1 MVAAD
6 PDLSPDSLD
15 PRMGWGRGLA
25 QRIGRTKANMF
36 ELRDKSALT
45 QGNSTKVHQKM

>member
-1 MVAAD
+1 VTAGCSRLLF
-6 PDLSPDSLD
+6 PLLD
-15 PRMGWGRGLA
+15 NGGG
-25 QRIGRTKANMF
+25 QRLDQMTGHTKANMF